1 MDYHFEIER
10 ASINFDPETRIVEI
24 IYRGALDGETN
35 ARVYQWLE
43 EFYQEVDISEIWGQ
57 IFDFRNVTEF
67 LQDNLKTARRN
78 STRLNMRTDVSQCPA
93 ALVVNDFYHGEILRG
108 SMRVSTENI
117 RKRIVWSRQEALDFF
132 EEWHA
137 EHTPRKD

>member
-1 MDYHFEIER
+1 MKHEFEIER
-10 ASINFDPETRIVEI
+10 AAIHFDPETRIVEI
-24 IYRGALDGETN
+24 VYRGALDGETN

-43 EFYQEVDISEIWGQ
+43 ELYHEVGIDKIWGQ

-78 STRLNMRTDVSQCPA
+78 SARLNMRTDVSQFPA
-93 ALVVNDFYHGEILRG
+93 ALIVNDFYHEEILRG

-117 RKRIVWSRQEALDFF
+117 RKRIVWSRDEALEFI

-137 EHTPRKD
+137 EHAPNKD